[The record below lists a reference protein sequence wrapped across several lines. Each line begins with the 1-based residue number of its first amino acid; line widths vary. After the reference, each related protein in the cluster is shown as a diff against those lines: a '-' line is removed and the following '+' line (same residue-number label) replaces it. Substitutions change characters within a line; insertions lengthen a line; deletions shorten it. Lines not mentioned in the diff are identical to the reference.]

1 MGVGV
6 GVGMGMGMVVREAH
20 WTCPY
25 QFAMSILTHPT
36 PFGAGLNL
44 VHMRRSLYYR
54 VEGPSTPWACVA
66 PDSQHFTANTP

>member
-1 MGVGV
+1 MKVGVGVGVRVRVGVGV
-6 GVGMGMGMVVREAH
+6 GVGMGMGVREAH

-44 VHMRRSLYYR
+44 VHMRRSDCIT
-54 VEGPSTPWACVA
+54 G
-66 PDSQHFTANTP
+66 